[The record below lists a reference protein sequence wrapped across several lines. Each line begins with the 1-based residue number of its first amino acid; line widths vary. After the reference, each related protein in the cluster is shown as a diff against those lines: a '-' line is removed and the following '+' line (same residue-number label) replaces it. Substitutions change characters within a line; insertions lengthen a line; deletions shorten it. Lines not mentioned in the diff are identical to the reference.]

1 MSVNG
6 NGYGDGLLR
15 FASPKRISN
24 FVVRKSRFLMHFDVD
39 ISYASF
45 SFFLFKDSKKAD
57 RLRQNLR
64 PLSRNRKIPQRQA
77 DVRIFFKEGAWLT
90 NPLPRSAT

>member
-1 MSVNG
+1 ME
-6 NGYGDGLLR
+6 
-15 FASPKRISN
+15 
-24 FVVRKSRFLMHFDVD
+24 KSFGFTPGIEL
-39 ISYASF
+39 
-45 SFFLFKDSKKAD
+45 KGSKKAD

-64 PLSRNRKIPQRQA
+64 PLSWDRKIPQRQA